1 MKSRAPCRPP
11 LLVSFAATAIAASL
25 AAAVSAQEVTLK
37 MSRQIDAPYRRAVTP
52 PGGVLPADS
61 TAPRMVD
68 SAGAGVPRIVPTA
81 AGEGGAQAA
90 EERGAV
96 YLRSDRLEGNSEKRI
111 EASGN
116 VELRTRRETV
126 LADWLQYDIA
136 GNEIWAKGDVTL
148 RKGLDWIS
156 GPEVKFQRDREI
168 GWFDQ
173 PRFFISENQSHGEAK
188 EIRFAGPDRYEATNA
203 EYTSCIAPSKDWY
216 LRSDEIEVDKLRKV
230 GTARHAMVYFLGT
243 PVMYTPWLEFPLSNE
258 RKSGFLTPTIGS
270 TQIRGFEIATPY
282 YFNLAP
288 NYDATVTPRIMTR
301 RGVQISGQGRYL
313 FDSLAGETIAEV
325 VPNDRITGDTRWAIS
340 WKHNQRFAPWLA
352 GYINYNRVSD
362 ATYLA
367 DYSDSVSVTS
377 QKTLPEEGGFIVNYG
392 QFSLLARAQSFQT
405 LQDPNPAAAVIP
417 PYNMLPQIRGT
428 LADTDWLGLTWNGLA
443 EYVRFSQSALTPTGS
458 RGTIYPSARWERRG
472 SAWFVNAR
480 VGVSGWQYEL
490 DEPTSGLPSG
500 SEGLA
505 VPVTSIDTGL
515 IFERNWSIFGRN
527 FVQTLEPRAMYT
539 YIPFRDQNQL
549 PVFDTVEDDF
559 NFTQLFSENRFIG
572 GDRVGDTNQL
582 ALAVTSRLLDP
593 DTGAERF
600 RVAVGQRFYFEDQQI
615 TLGGP
620 PQESGSSDFLVG
632 AEGRLSDAWSL
643 IGLMQYDFGSS
654 QLNRFNLGTRY
665 NPAPGRVLSLIYRY
679 SRELV
684 DQIGGQSELK
694 QTYLSAQWPLTD
706 NWTFVG
712 AWNYS
717 IPDRKTLEAVI
728 GLEYNGGC
736 WALRVVGQQLTTTT
750 ETRTNSIFVQLELNG
765 LARVGTS
772 PLELLRRTV
781 PGYLRTNDPAIQ
793 QRDRSFDPLPEF

>member
-1 MKSRAPCRPP
+1 MKSRAPCCPP

-25 AAAVSAQEVTLK
+25 PAVVSAQEVTLK
-37 MSRQIDAPYRRAVTP
+37 LSRQIEAPYGRAVTP
-52 PGGVLPADS
+52 PAGALPADS

-68 SAGAGVPRIVPTA
+68 LAGAGVPQIAPTA
-81 AGEGGAQAA
+81 AGYGGAQAA

-136 GNEIWAKGDVTL
+136 GDEIWAKGDVTL

-156 GPEVKFQRDREI
+156 GPEVKFQREREI

-173 PRFFISENQSHGEAK
+173 PKFFMSDNQSHGEAK
-188 EIRFAGPDRYEATNA
+188 EIRFTGPDRYEATNA
-203 EYTSCIAPSKDWY
+203 EYTSCIAPNKDWY

-230 GTARHAMVYFLGT
+230 GTARNAMVYFLDV

-313 FDSLAGETIAEV
+313 FDSLAGEAIAEV
-325 VPNDRITGDTRWAIS
+325 VPNDRITEDTRWAIS
-340 WKHNQRFAPWLA
+340 WKHNQRFTPWLS

-367 DYSDSVSVTS
+367 DYSDRVSVTS

-405 LQDPNPAAAVIP
+405 LQDPNPEAAVVP
-417 PYNMLPQIRGT
+417 PYNMLPQIRGAM
-428 LADTDWLGLTWNGLA
+428 ADTDWLGLTWNGLA

-458 RGTIYPSARWERRG
+458 RGTFYPSARWERQG
-472 SAWFVNAR
+472 SSWFVNAR
-480 VGVSGWQYEL
+480 VGLAAWQYDL
-490 DEPTSGLPSG
+490 DEPTAGVPDG
-500 SEGLA
+500 RAGLA
-505 VPVTSIDTGL
+505 VPVTSLDTGL
-515 IFERNWSIFGRN
+515 IFERNWSVFGKN

-539 YIPFRDQNQL
+539 YIPFRNQNQL
-549 PVFDTVEDDF
+549 PVFDSVQDDF

-632 AEGRLSDAWSL
+632 AEGRLSDSWSL
-643 IGLMQYDFGSS
+643 IGLMQYDFGTS
-654 QLNRFNLGTRY
+654 QVDRFNLGTRY
-665 NPAPGRVLSLIYRY
+665 TPSPGRVLSLIYRY

-684 DQIGGQSELK
+684 DQVGGQSELK

>member
-1 MKSRAPCRPP
+1 M
-11 LLVSFAATAIAASL
+11 
-25 AAAVSAQEVTLK
+25 
-37 MSRQIDAPYRRAVTP
+37 
-52 PGGVLPADS
+52 
-61 TAPRMVD
+61 
-68 SAGAGVPRIVPTA
+68 
-81 AGEGGAQAA
+81 
-90 EERGAV
+90 
-96 YLRSDRLEGNSEKRI
+96 
-111 EASGN
+111 
-116 VELRTRRETV
+116 
-126 LADWLQYDIA
+126 
-136 GNEIWAKGDVTL
+136 
-148 RKGLDWIS
+148 
-156 GPEVKFQRDREI
+156 
-168 GWFDQ
+168 
-173 PRFFISENQSHGEAK
+173 
-188 EIRFAGPDRYEATNA
+188 
-203 EYTSCIAPSKDWY
+203 
-216 LRSDEIEVDKLRKV
+216 
-230 GTARHAMVYFLGT
+230 YFLDV

-270 TQIRGFEIATPY
+270 TQIRGFEIAAPY

-313 FDSLAGETIAEV
+313 FDSLAGEAIGEV
-325 VPNDRITGDTRWAIS
+325 VPNDRIAEDTRWAIS
-340 WKHNQRFAPWLA
+340 WKHNQQFAPWLA
-352 GYINYNRVSD
+352 GYVNYNRVSD

-367 DYSDSVSVTS
+367 DYSDRVSVTS
-377 QKTLPEEGGFIVNYG
+377 QKTLPEEGGLIANYG
-392 QFSLLARAQSFQT
+392 PFSLLARVQSFQT
-405 LQDPNPAAAVIP
+405 LQDPNPAAYGGAAV
-417 PYNMLPQIRGT
+417 QHAA
-428 LADTDWLGLTWNGLA
+428 ADTRRDGRHRLA
-443 EYVRFSQSALTPTGS
+443 RPHVERPRRVRAVFAIGADPDGQPRHDLSIRAL
-458 RGTIYPSARWERRG
+458 ERQG

-480 VGVSGWQYEL
+480 VGVAGWQYDL
-490 DEPTSGLPSG
+490 NQPTAGVPDG
-500 SEGLA
+500 SAGLA

-515 IFERNWSIFGRN
+515 IFERNWSIFGKN

-539 YIPFRDQNQL
+539 YIPFRNQNQL
-549 PVFDTVEDDF
+549 PVFDTVQDDF

-665 NPAPGRVLSLIYRY
+665 NPGPGRVLSLIYRY

>member
-1 MKSRAPCRPP
+1 MKFRAPCRPP

-37 MSRQIDAPYRRAVTP
+37 LSRQIESPYRRMVTP
-52 PGGVLPADS
+52 PGGALPADS

-68 SAGAGVPRIVPTA
+68 LAGAGVPQIAPSA

-136 GNEIWAKGDVTL
+136 GDEIWAKGDVTL

-173 PRFFISENQSHGEAK
+173 PRFFLSENQSHGEAK

-203 EYTSCIAPSKDWY
+203 EYTSCIAPNKDWY

-230 GTARHAMVYFLGT
+230 GTARNAMVYFLDV

-313 FDSLAGETIAEV
+313 FDSLAGEAIAEV
-325 VPNDRITGDTRWAIS
+325 VPNDRIAEDTRWAIS
-340 WKHNQRFAPWLA
+340 WKHNQRFAPWLS

-367 DYSDSVSVTS
+367 DYSDRVSVTS
-377 QKTLPEEGGFIVNYG
+377 QKTLPEEGGFIANYG

-405 LQDPNPAAAVIP
+405 LQDPNPAAAVVP
-417 PYNMLPQIRGT
+417 PYNMLPQIRGA

-458 RGTIYPSARWERRG
+458 RGTFYPSTRWERRG
-472 SAWFVNAR
+472 SSWFVNAR
-480 VGVSGWQYEL
+480 VGVAGWQYDL
-490 DEPTSGLPSG
+490 DGPTAGVPDG
-500 SEGLA
+500 SEGLV

-515 IFERNWSIFGRN
+515 IFERNWSIFGKN

-539 YIPFRDQNQL
+539 YIPFRNQNLL
-549 PVFDTVEDDF
+549 PVFDTVQDDF

-706 NWTFVG
+706 NLTFVG